1 MREEANTDLTRLFD
15 QSARGDSAAINAAFP
30 IVYDQ
35 LHALAIA
42 FMKGRKAGHTLQP
55 TALVHEAY
63 VKLLGADCLRV
74 NDRAHFLSLAA
85 RAMRQILVNHARDRS
100 RQKRGG
106 GWNRITLEQVVA
118 PAGVDQLDV
127 LVLDDALRELGA
139 LSERKAQ
146 LVELRF
152 FGGLSIEE
160 AADVLGA
167 ARSTLADD
175 WAFSRA
181 WLSNRLAGA
190 TRS

>member
-1 MREEANTDLTRLFD
+1 
-15 QSARGDSAAINAAFP
+15 
-30 IVYDQ
+30 
-35 LHALAIA
+35 
-42 FMKGRKAGHTLQP
+42 
-55 TALVHEAY
+55 
-63 VKLLGADCLRV
+63 
-74 NDRAHFLSLAA
+74 
-85 RAMRQILVNHARDRS
+85 
-100 RQKRGG
+100 
-106 GWNRITLEQVVA
+106 
-118 PAGVDQLDV
+118 
-127 LVLDDALRELGA
+127 VLDDALRELGA